1 MWKYGCARRRMW
13 PVEAEATLRVFDFGG
28 VKVKTIDL
36 SCQAPAAGALLLG
49 RFAVDELAPERA
61 QVFALL
67 DLRVEGRHFRNEHV
81 FTTWKSRALPRARVQ
96 ITVEKLDSGRFQVTV
111 TTDAPVFYL
120 SLDSEGVSGEFDDN
134 CFTLLPNEERE
145 LVFTSKGAA
154 PSAQELEKALT
165 VRHLRST
172 YS

>member
-1 MWKYGCARRRMW
+1 M
-13 PVEAEATLRVFDFGG
+13 
-28 VKVKTIDL
+28 
-36 SCQAPAAGALLLG
+36 
-49 RFAVDELAPERA
+49 
-61 QVFALL
+61 
-67 DLRVEGRHFRNEHV
+67 
-81 FTTWKSRALPRARVQ
+81 Q
-96 ITVEKLDSGRFQVTV
+96 IAVEKLDSGRLQVTV

-145 LVFTSKGAA
+145 LLFTSKGTA

-172 YS
+172 YA